1 MKTLVILGYGGY
13 GKTIEDVVLSANMY
27 DKIIFL
33 DDGSSDARVE
43 GKCADFERYMGSDV
57 HFYPAFGNN
66 GLRMGWIDRLEKAGA
81 VVPTIIHPKAYV
93 SRNAQ
98 LGTGCTVLPNA
109 TVNVTAVLGK
119 GCIINFGAVVDHD
132 VVLGDGVHL
141 CPNSTV
147 KAYNFVPALS
157 KLESGKAILNNTF
170 KQEKS
175 R

>member
-27 DKIIFL
+27 DKTVFL

-43 GKCADFERYMGSDV
+43 GKCSDFEKYMDSDV

-66 GLRMGWIDRLEKAGA
+66 SLRMDWIDRLEKAGA
-81 VVPTIIHPKAYV
+81 VVPTIVHPQSYV
-93 SRNAQ
+93 SRGAAI
-98 LGTGCTVLPNA
+98 GTGCTVLPNA
-109 TVNVTAVLGK
+109 TVNVTSVLGR

-147 KAYNFVPALS
+147 KAYNFVPSLS
-157 KLESGKAILNNTF
+157 KLESGRVILNNTF